1 MPPLRKQIEDHL
13 RTTLGIEAELSA
25 WDGAKSLPSYLAE
38 RYEFFRTT
46 VLGQPVLI
54 LIDESES
61 EESAT
66 TIRKHLSQI
75 RAKCEWPA
83 IYVRNQVAAYNRMRL
98 IDQGVPFLVPGNQMY
113 LPQLGIDLREHF
125 LKQKR
130 RTAMFRPATQAVFIH
145 ALLREQSRPLI
156 VGELARELGYSTM
169 TMSRAFDEIEAA
181 GLGESKVQNRE
192 RVLSLISPRRE
203 LWGRAQEVLSDP
215 VKSRHF
221 IADAPAVVRYP
232 KAGQSALAHYSMIA
246 EPTNAVLAISREDWV
261 SLKRNAAVRVI
272 PMQEAEAIEVE
283 VWSYAPRPYRESFVV
298 DPLSLYLSLR
308 HNADERVEQ
317 ALEQMMEKIAW

>member
-1 MPPLRKQIEDHL
+1 MPALRKQIEDHL
-13 RTTLGIEAELSA
+13 RSTLGIEAALST
-25 WDGAKSLPSYLAE
+25 WDGAKLLPNYLVE
-38 RYEFFRTT
+38 RYEFFRAT
-46 VLGQPVLI
+46 LMGKPVLV
-54 LIDESES
+54 LIDDFAT

-83 IYVRNQVAAYNRMRL
+83 IYVRSQVTAYNRTRL
-98 IDQGVPFLVPGNQMY
+98 IEQGVPFLVPGNQMY

-130 RTAMFRPATQAVFIH
+130 RKAMFRPATQAVFIH
-145 ALLREQSRPLI
+145 ALLRDESGPL
-156 VGELARELGYSTM
+156 VAGELARGLGYSTM

-181 GLGESKVQNRE
+181 GLGETRVQNRE
-192 RVLSLISPRRE
+192 RVLSLNSPRRE
-203 LWGRAQEVLSDP
+203 LWERAQEFLSDP

-221 IADAPAVVRYP
+221 VADAPAVARYP

-246 EPTNAVLAISREDWV
+246 EPANAVLAISREDWA
-261 SLKRNAAVRVI
+261 SLKRNAAVQVI
-272 PMQEAEAIEVE
+272 PMREAKTVEVE
-283 VWSYAPRPYRESFVV
+283 VWSYAPRPYRDSVVV

-308 HNADERVEQ
+308 HSGDERVQQ
-317 ALEQMMEKIAW
+317 ALGEMMERIAW